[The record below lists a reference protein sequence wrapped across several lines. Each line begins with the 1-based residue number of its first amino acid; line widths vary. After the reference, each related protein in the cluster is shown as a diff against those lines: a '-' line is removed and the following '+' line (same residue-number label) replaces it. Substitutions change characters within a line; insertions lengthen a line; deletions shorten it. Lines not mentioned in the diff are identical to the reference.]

1 VCYKFTFS
9 FIRKR
14 QVAQYQVSGNTP
26 VLKIHFPERDTRDK
40 TIISQQNDWE
50 ANLENH
56 NISHTPAPI
65 FTHLAVASFLKNDIG
80 NIHVHML

>member
-1 VCYKFTFS
+1 M
-9 FIRKR
+9 
-14 QVAQYQVSGNTP
+14 AQYQVSGNTP
-26 VLKIHFPERDTRDK
+26 VLKIHFPGRDTRDK

-65 FTHLAVASFLKNDIG
+65 FTALAVASFLKNS
-80 NIHVHML
+80 NYNELTCVHVMIEQEI